1 MVRFGIKL
9 ISTTSF
15 YNSHFSFFEFF
26 GKSQRCHMVLQ
37 DNGTS
42 ANKLESLIKK
52 LIQLR
57 LPFAIIF
64 SLTTAFSYYGNSC
77 E

>member
-1 MVRFGIKL
+1 
-9 ISTTSF
+9 
-15 YNSHFSFFEFF
+15 
-26 GKSQRCHMVLQ
+26 MVLQ

-57 LPFAIIF
+57 LPFASIF